1 MSSYDKSGAMDWI
14 CKVSNAKNQFLTK
27 HSITAPA
34 TASAREEGLESII
47 DAHWSSE
54 APMDRRQSELTHRKM
69 NGASVAADLYT
80 IFNGDGSDHL
90 LFVHGEDRGKRA
102 LRTSQGLFDL
112 GSNNKAYMITPS
124 SRVYSRTNDKFSVDK
139 RFKKLADVKS
149 SAENFPFAV
158 FECGSALILTPR
170 AFGGTYVKLGGGNT
184 VCTRFFKQTK
194 RSNTMCALMNEGM
207 KKGGGKAV
215 SASSAAGEDGG
226 EIHTR
231 VYFHNSEN
239 ALDKFDIPLKTF
251 TDEGE
256 VIKYVAAKAKEYYG
270 AKDHVVT
277 RVVPADNW
285 PSHVPN
291 TPFMRAFDVYEEG
304 GRLGSMFLCPRFE
317 ENHCMTYVRMRDHGN
332 KQYTDWTA
340 STSLPLGSDCLVRE
354 KISMDS
360 FANMANAAMGPV
372 QGSLRNKVV
381 SSLTSNVYGN
391 TLVADILLADGTVVQ
406 AAFEP
411 VALPVMKSEADP
423 SDKGAGMGKRRE
435 ASDTAKISPFRQSI

>member
-1 MSSYDKSGAMDWI
+1 MSSYDKSGAMDWV

-27 HSITAPA
+27 HSIAGPATAPA
-34 TASAREEGLESII
+34 LEKGLESII

-54 APMDRRQSELTHRKM
+54 APMDRRRSELTHHKM
-69 NGASVAADLYT
+69 NGAGAASDVYT
-80 IFNGDGSDHL
+80 IFNGNGPDHL

-170 AFGGTYVKLGGGNT
+170 AFGGKYVKLGSVNT

-194 RSNTMCALMNEGM
+194 RSNTMCALMHEGV
-207 KKGGGKAV
+207 KKGGGKTAT
-215 SASSAAGEDGG
+215 ASSAADGHEE

-231 VYFHNSEN
+231 VYFHNSED
-239 ALDKFDIPLKTF
+239 AMDKFDIPLKTF
-251 TDEGE
+251 AGEGE
-256 VIKYVAAKAKEYYG
+256 VINYVTAKAKEYYG
-270 AKDHVVT
+270 AKDHAVA

-304 GRLGSMFLCPRFE
+304 GRIGSMFLCPRFK
-317 ENHCMTYVRMRDHGN
+317 ENHCMTYVRMRDHGD
-332 KQYTDWTA
+332 KQYTDWATSTA
-340 STSLPLGSDCLVRE
+340 LPLGSDCLVRE

-360 FANMANAAMGPV
+360 FANMANTALGPI
-372 QGSLRNKVV
+372 QSNLKSKVM
-381 SSLTSNVYGN
+381 SSFTSNVYGN
-391 TLVADILLADGTVVQ
+391 TLIADISLADGTVVQ

-411 VALPVMKSEADP
+411 VALPLMKSEANP
-423 SDKGAGMGKRRE
+423 SDKGAGAGRRRE
-435 ASDTAKISPFRQSI
+435 ATDAAKISPFRQSI